1 MADNRSCCNT
11 ADVVSGG
18 IREAVCIDTNRVY
31 DSCADKDCLADMRV
45 YFTDRAQ
52 CIIDNATSVRC
63 RSCKIINCFID
74 VEAVP
79 FNRGYYS
86 VDITFFFKVYLD
98 AYTTPMNPPC
108 TVEGLTSF
116 SKKCILFGSEG
127 NVRIFSSEYSSDEAD
142 EQFLPTS
149 TNPRAKVQCVDPIC
163 LDAKLCRPCD
173 CCECEG
179 CCSAP
184 KCICRSFDGDFSVA
198 SPEKAVRV
206 TLGLFTIVQLERDVQ
221 MLIPAYDFCVPE
233 KECCHDMENDPCD
246 AF

>member
-98 AYTTPMNPPC
+98 AYTTPMNPPLHRRGPDFLLKEVYSFRERRQC
-108 TVEGLTSF
+108 TYFLVGIFLRRGRRTIPSHQYKPEGKS
-116 SKKCILFGSEG
+116 
-127 NVRIFSSEYSSDEAD
+127 
-142 EQFLPTS
+142 PM
-149 TNPRAKVQCVDPIC
+149 
-163 LDAKLCRPCD
+163 
-173 CCECEG
+173 
-179 CCSAP
+179 
-184 KCICRSFDGDFSVA
+184 CRSDLPGC
-198 SPEKAVRV
+198 KALPPVRLLRV
-206 TLGLFTIVQLERDVQ
+206 RGLLLCTEVHLPVVRRRLQRCLSRKGGARHAWPVYHR
-221 MLIPAYDFCVPE
+221 A
-233 KECCHDMENDPCD
+233 
-246 AF
+246 A

>member
-108 TVEGLTSF
+108 TV
-116 SKKCILFGSEG
+116 
-127 NVRIFSSEYSSDEAD
+127 
-142 EQFLPTS
+142 
-149 TNPRAKVQCVDPIC
+149 
-163 LDAKLCRPCD
+163 
-173 CCECEG
+173 
-179 CCSAP
+179 
-184 KCICRSFDGDFSVA
+184 
-198 SPEKAVRV
+198 
-206 TLGLFTIVQLERDVQ
+206 
-221 MLIPAYDFCVPE
+221 
-233 KECCHDMENDPCD
+233 
-246 AF
+246 